1 MNAPHTK
8 GSEMGKTDYS
18 DIYILPVGK
27 YHIIHSS
34 LRNISA
40 VSDTLGIQYLYE
52 ILLEKSK
59 DQKKLEAVKYQVSAI
74 SESMPQ
80 YPKEPENGIQPYF
93 LGLIPTRSCNGN
105 CIYCG
110 FENKRED
117 LQDMDYQTAITAI
130 DWMADRM
137 KALDSKSLEIHFF
150 GGEPLVRQDI
160 VSVAVHYAR
169 SIAHQQGLNPHFEVS
184 TNGQVSDQTTRFVT
198 EHFHSVVLSLDGK
211 EEMHNRHRPLQ
222 NGRGSFARAFRF
234 AEQIS
239 NSNAELC
246 LRTCV
251 SNENVEQ
258 LPEITQWF
266 CETFLPSVINFEN
279 LKPGKDSI
287 ASGLKEPDPFKF
299 VRFFNRSLNIAERY
313 GIALINS
320 STSAEKSQYTSC
332 PVGKDTVIVGPD
344 ANIHSCY
351 LLPDRWR
358 EKGLDLSIGKI
369 SNNRLD
375 INFEQIIK
383 LRGLVKD
390 KPRCTHCFCQ
400 WTCAGG
406 CHVDVTYPGSDA
418 AYDTYCW
425 QTRMLGLTKILRT
438 LGQEHLLE
446 ELLKDDESL
455 FLFATRKS
463 DRFQDWSE
471 YGTA

>member
-1 MNAPHTK
+1 MAKP
-8 GSEMGKTDYS
+8 DYS

-27 YHIIHSS
+27 YQIIHSP

-40 VSDTLGIQYLYE
+40 VSDTLGIQYLNE
-52 ILLEKSK
+52 ILLEKNK
-59 DQKKLEAVKYQVSAI
+59 DQAKQEAVKHLVSAI
-74 SESMPQ
+74 RKSIPQ
-80 YPKEPENGIQPYF
+80 YPKEPENGIQPFF

-110 FENKRED
+110 FGNKGEK

-130 DWMADRM
+130 DWMANRM
-137 KALDSKSLEIHFF
+137 KELDSKAIEIHFF
-150 GGEPLVRQDI
+150 GGEPLVTPDI

-169 SIAHQQGLNPHFEVS
+169 TTAHQLGLDPHFEVS
-184 TNGQVSDQTTRFVT
+184 TNGQVSDHTTRFVT

-222 NGRGSFARAFRF
+222 NGTGSFTRAFRF

-239 NSNAELC
+239 GSNTELC

-251 SNENVEQ
+251 SNENVEH

-266 CETFLPSVINFEN
+266 CESFQPSVINFEN

-287 ASGLKEPDPFKF
+287 AAGLEESNPLKF
-299 VRFFNRSLNIAERY
+299 VRSFNRSLNIAERY

-332 PVGKDTVIVGPD
+332 PVGRDTVIVGPD
-344 ANIHSCY
+344 GSIHSCY

-369 SNNRLD
+369 SNNRVD
-375 INFEQIIK
+375 INYEQIIK
-383 LRGLVKD
+383 LRRLVKD
-390 KPRCTHCFCQ
+390 KLRCTNCFCQ

-418 AYDTYCW
+418 AYDKYCW
-425 QTRMLGLTKILRT
+425 QNRMLGLTKILRT
-438 LGQEHLLE
+438 LGQEPMLE

-455 FLFATRKS
+455 LMFAKRKS
-463 DRFQDWSE
+463 DRFKDWSE
-471 YGTA
+471 YGTV